1 VDARSFLGLSATH
14 NPFRWTLP
22 ITPGI
27 CTPGEFMFGGCGL
40 GAAIAALEGTTG
52 RPLVWATAQYL
63 SYARPPE
70 VLDLDVIVPVAGHQ
84 VTQARV
90 VGHVADREVITV
102 NAALGKRPMDFEGTW
117 AVMPDAPPPEE
128 CAARSTRIPTSGD
141 SVVDRID
148 VRVAYG
154 LQLSELP
161 GPGVPDGRS
170 ALWAKLPEILDMSSA
185 ALGILGDYVPFGIG
199 QALGLMAGGN
209 SLDNTIRIAR
219 PVDTE
224 WVLLDVRV
232 DHVGNGFGHGDV
244 HLWSQDGSLMATASQ
259 STIVRMW
266 RDFPGTPE
274 VAAAAE
280 GDAPASP
287 RRL

>member
-1 VDARSFLGLSATH
+1 MDARSFLGLSATH

-27 CTPGEFMFGGCGL
+27 CTPAEFMFGGCGL

-102 NAALGKRPMDFEGTW
+102 NAALGQRPMDLEGTW
-117 AVMPDAPPPEE
+117 AVMPEAPPPEE
-128 CAARSTRIPTSGD
+128 CVTRSNRMPTSGD
-141 SVVDRID
+141 SLMDRMD
-148 VRVAYG
+148 VRIAYG
-154 LQLSELP
+154 RLLSELP
-161 GPGVPDGRS
+161 GPGMPDGRS
-170 ALWAKLPEILDMSSA
+170 ALWAKLPEVLDMSSA

-232 DHVGNGFGHGDV
+232 HHVGNGFGHGDV
-244 HLWSQDGSLMATASQ
+244 HLWSQDGTLMATASQ

-266 RDFPGTPE
+266 REFPGTPE
-274 VAAAAE
+274 AAAAAE
-280 GDAPASP
+280 KDEDREG
-287 RRL
+287 

>member
-1 VDARSFLGLSATH
+1 MDARTFMGLTETH

-22 ITPGI
+22 ITPGV
-27 CTPGEFMFGGCGL
+27 CTPGAFLFGGCGL

-52 RPLVWATAQYL
+52 RPLIWATAQYL

-70 VLDLDVIVPVAGHQ
+70 VLDLDVIVPVTGHQ

-102 NAALGKRPMDFEGTW
+102 NAALGSRPMDLQGTW
-117 AVMPDAPPPEE
+117 AVMPEVPPPDE
-128 CAARSTRIPTSGD
+128 CAGPDLPLTDQRRLL
-141 SVVDRID
+141 VDRID
-148 VRVAYG
+148 LRVASG
-154 LQLSELP
+154 RLLSELP
-161 GPGVPDGRS
+161 GPGTPDGRS
-170 ALWAKLPEILDMSSA
+170 ALWAKLPEVLDLSTA

-209 SLDNTIRIAR
+209 SLDNTIRIAGQA
-219 PVDTE
+219 DTE

-232 DHVGNGFGHGDV
+232 HHVGNGFGHGDV
-244 HLWSQDGSLMATASQ
+244 HLWAQDGTLLATASQ

-266 RDFPGTPE
+266 RDLPG
-274 VAAAAE
+274 
-280 GDAPASP
+280 SP
-287 RRL
+287 NEPTVTEIESVPGRTET